1 MKALIYNKNETVSQ
15 DCSINQRT
23 EKEEQIYPDSY
34 TEHVTTYMNSLC
46 KEKTNTHCIA
56 QYLILTNFGSKIC
69 LRFVICRGMFRLSST
84 SSVATITN
92 QS

>member
-34 TEHVTTYMNSLC
+34 TQYTEHVTTYM
-46 KEKTNTHCIA
+46 IP
-56 QYLILTNFGSKIC
+56 
-69 LRFVICRGMFRLSST
+69 FVRRKQIHTVLYST
-84 SSVATITN
+84 
-92 QS
+92 